1 MIICK
6 VSDVTNLSVIPID
19 NPHKVLSLLALEQ
32 LEEHSGGIGRGET
45 VEHVEG
51 AEDGG
56 DARVVARVHV
66 QQLRLFLHAVVHHL
80 GIHFVISISKL
91 RIFKL
96 VLQYVVH
103 HFGVLL
109 YQRGPVLCH
118 LLDEGPSPQPKANLE
133 NKIKSNY
140 HQARR

>member
-1 MIICK
+1 MRICK

-32 LEEHSGGIGRGET
+32 LEEHSGGVGRGET

-66 QQLRLFLHAVVHHL
+66 QQLRLLLHNVVHHL
-80 GIHFVISISKL
+80 GTYI
-91 RIFKL
+91 
-96 VLQYVVH
+96 
-103 HFGVLL
+103 LL
-109 YQRGPVLCH
+109 SLFQTF
-118 LLDEGPSPQPKANLE
+118 AF
-133 NKIKSNY
+133 SNFLST
-140 HQARR
+140 

>member
-1 MIICK
+1 M
-6 VSDVTNLSVIPID
+6 
-19 NPHKVLSLLALEQ
+19 
-32 LEEHSGGIGRGET
+32 G
-45 VEHVEG
+45 
-51 AEDGG
+51 
-56 DARVVARVHV
+56 
-66 QQLRLFLHAVVHHL
+66 HHL

-103 HFGVLL
+103 HLGVLL

-140 HQARR
+140 HQAKR